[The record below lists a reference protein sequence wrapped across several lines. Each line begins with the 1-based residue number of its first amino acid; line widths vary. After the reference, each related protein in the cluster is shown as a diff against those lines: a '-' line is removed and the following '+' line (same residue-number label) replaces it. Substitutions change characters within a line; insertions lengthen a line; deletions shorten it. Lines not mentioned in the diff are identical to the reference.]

1 VRNNLS
7 KKLPPKSFLNFFLR
21 FPRLSLLGFLFV
33 ALWNQAGLAQAT
45 ILRVLVQESND
56 TQVPVAV
63 TQTANLQIDGQQP
76 TVLDPGRWY
85 TLPTNSVAKI
95 QPSNNGLVR
104 LGNVLYPGD
113 LEIRSWKGKAIAV
126 NVLPV
131 EEYLRSV
138 VPSEMPANWHL
149 DALKAQAVAARS
161 YALNMTRQRKW
172 GSAPYDLV
180 SDTRDQVYK
189 GFFRL
194 DPDTAAIKPLINPRT
209 DIAVSTTQ
217 GYMLKQEFK
226 GYYRAR
232 LQRNWVSWAGG
243 YMPVSDGQ
251 HLDQEMSQQMA
262 KMGWNWV
269 QILSWWYRD
278 EPIKPGT

>member
-1 VRNNLS
+1 MYIGVRNNLS
-7 KKLPPKSFLNFFLR
+7 KKLSPKISQ
-21 FPRLSLLGFLFV
+21 LSLLGFLFL
-33 ALWNQAGLAQAT
+33 ALWNGAEICQAA
-45 ILRVLVQESND
+45 ILRVLVQESNS
-56 TQVPVAV
+56 TQVPIAV
-63 TQTANLQIDGQQP
+63 TQTANLQIEGQQP
-76 TVLDPGRWY
+76 IVLDPGRWY

-138 VPSEMPANWHL
+138 VPSEMPASWHL

-161 YALNMTRQRKW
+161 YALNTARQRKW
-172 GSAPYDLV
+172 GRAPYDLV

-194 DPDTAAIKPLINPRT
+194 DPDTATLKPLINPRT
-209 DIAVSTTQ
+209 DLAVSTTQ